1 MNTMAKFMRYIAC
14 TGQIKMATIGYSPL
28 PTQLSQFLANAIGYM
43 TGQPAEQ
50 LTGSN
55 CANPQFQGGSLGVGA
70 TPPADPTASVKSE
83 APASKAT
90 TTVAGTTT
98 SGTPTAQGT
107 TGTQTTSGPTGTSTA
122 PAGVTGVVGS
132 TTKSAGGGT
141 TSWLPPAPVAYVGPL
156 PKSGPPWP
164 LLALLLLLLVPV
176 VLLTL
181 GGRRRRAAGAAV
193 RGADPVNGA
202 GPAGEGSGPR

>member
-1 MNTMAKFMRYIAC
+1 
-14 TGQIKMATIGYSPL
+14 
-28 PTQLSQFLANAIGYM
+28 M

-193 RGADPVNGA
+193 RVPI
-202 GPAGEGSGPR
+202 R